1 MAKPADFVNRYRGAA
16 NQFLEAFEALE
27 QMSIEHDIIQLVVT
41 DANITNGDL
50 TGAEFEAG
58 LASVK
63 TIWTTF
69 TGSAHAKNVYKLRQ

>member
-1 MAKPADFVNRYRGAA
+1 MAKASDFVNRYRAAA
-16 NQFLEAFEALE
+16 NIFLAAFEELE
-27 QMSIEHDIIQLVVT
+27 QMSVEHDIIQLT
-41 DANITNGDL
+41 ISDADVPTRDL